1 MYRSLLWTA
10 DRTTKAFVGVT
21 AVAFGQAAH
30 HANTYVPLPELH
42 ATDAGRVLPQKL
54 RERREKASAA
64 LRAHAERFRRTATQL
79 LDNLKPRPKRVLFV
93 GDSLVS
99 GVGGSSTEA
108 VRGPPLARRVSRL
121 LADAYGVEVEWRSL
135 GETGSDVSVIRRNLL
150 PRIDQGL

>member
-64 LRAHAERFRRTATQL
+64 LRAHAERFRRTATEL

-108 VRGPPLARRVSRL
+108 VRGPPLASERRL
-121 LADAYGVEVEWRSL
+121 HHADEINVDA
-135 GETGSDVSVIRRNLL
+135 D
-150 PRIDQGL
+150 